1 MLSLKGQKLDIR
13 FSPGKQCKKHRVHHS
28 RAWIS
33 YTPNKIQNRED
44 PNKSWRLFI
53 ILEWMFKYGGL
64 WAQRDSLAW
73 SSLTYDMLISRWL
86 HNSDSRLILSYGFQ
100 PIDIVNTRQEDC
112 FKYDQITQL
121 CLNTN
126 QIQIITIQCYW
137 TNSSRWRK

>member
-13 FSPGKQCKKHRVHHS
+13 FSPGKQFKKHRVHHY
-28 RAWIS
+28 RAWICYS
-33 YTPNKIQNRED
+33 PNKIQNRVD
-44 PNKSWRLFI
+44 PNQSWRLFI
-53 ILEWMFKYGGL
+53 ILEWMFKHRSLY
-64 WAQRDSLAW
+64 AQWDSLAW
-73 SSLTYDMLISRWL
+73 SSLAYDMFISRWL

-100 PIDIVNTRQEDC
+100 PIDFVNGRQEDC
-112 FKYDQITQL
+112 IKYGQTAQL